1 MMRGILIWIGEA
13 DAANVTGRTASI
25 VKETETVQKGYFTEL
40 LCVRAGKCDRAD
52 AEKAENL
59 ADALQ
64 AFCGPGCAVIPE
76 LWELPE
82 HFSVQAQCDA
92 LLRYLEEAG
101 EGVLVFYGNLP
112 GRLLGTLAAARRKK
126 ACIVNVERVEGR
138 QETDG
143 CVFCAERKVCSGH
156 LGCQVGFVPEETVIV
171 LAPEGEERPP
181 SGAGAVAEEQPR
193 PPSGAG
199 AVAKEHPQPRCGE
212 GAEPLQLSGA
222 GQESA
227 ERKEPRCVE
236 GAEPLPCG
244 EWQESADRHEQP
256 SGAGDSP
263 ASHAKSAGAV
273 RRLSGMETNAV
284 RIREWKLRGDEDLD
298 GAIRTIERIR
308 KESGAK
314 LQSAQVVF
322 VGGRGLR
329 SAENFRRLCVL
340 AEKMGAACGCT
351 RPAAMAGWTDFSRV
365 VGISGSSLRAKV
377 CVTFGVS
384 GSAAFLCGTEQVGR
398 LVAVNNDKNAPIFLS
413 ADTGILGDCMSIM
426 EALEKGEEEGWH
438 I

>member
-1 MMRGILIWIGEA
+1 MMRGILIWSGEA
-13 DAANVTGRTASI
+13 DAAKVTGRAASF
-25 VKETETVQKGYFTEL
+25 VKETETVRQGYFTEL
-40 LCVRAGKCDRAD
+40 LCVRAGKYDRAE
-52 AEKAENL
+52 AEKAGNL
-59 ADALQ
+59 ADVLQ
-64 AFCGPGCAVIPE
+64 AFCRPGCAVIPE
-76 LWELPE
+76 LWEIPE
-82 HFSVQAQCDA
+82 HFGVQAQCDA

-112 GRLLGTLAAARRKK
+112 GRLLGTLAAARQKK
-126 ACIVNVERVEGR
+126 ACIVNAERVRGR

-156 LGCQVGFVPEETVIV
+156 LGCQVGFVPKETVIV
-171 LAPEGEERPP
+171 LAPEGEEQPLPP
-181 SGAGAVAEEQPR
+181 SGAGA
-193 PPSGAG
+193 
-199 AVAKEHPQPRCGE
+199 
-212 GAEPLQLSGA
+212 EPL
-222 GQESA
+222 
-227 ERKEPRCVE
+227 
-236 GAEPLPCG
+236 LPG
-244 EWQESADRHEQP
+244 EWQEPAERKEQP

-273 RRLSGMETNAV
+273 PQMPGMGPDAV
-284 RIREWKLRGDEDLD
+284 RIREWKPCGDEDPD
-298 GAIRTIERIR
+298 GAIRTIEHTR
-308 KESGAK
+308 KESGAE

-329 SAENFRRLCVL
+329 SAENFRRLCAL

-351 RPAAMAGWTDFSRV
+351 RPVAMAGWTDFSRV
-365 VGISGSSLRAKV
+365 VGISGSSLHAKV

-398 LVAVNNDKNAPIFLS
+398 LVAVSNDKNAPIFLS
-413 ADTGILGDCMSIM
+413 ADTGILGDCMSIV

>member
-1 MMRGILIWIGEA
+1 MMRGILIWSGEA
-13 DAANVTGRTASI
+13 DAAKVTGRAASF
-25 VKETETVQKGYFTEL
+25 VKETETVRQGYFTEL
-40 LCVRAGKCDRAD
+40 LCVRAGKYDRAE
-52 AEKAENL
+52 AEKAGNL
-59 ADALQ
+59 ADVLQ

-76 LWELPE
+76 LWEIPE
-82 HFSVQAQCDA
+82 HFGVQAQCDA

-126 ACIVNVERVEGR
+126 ACIVNVEHVEGR
-138 QETDG
+138 QEADG
-143 CVFCAERKVCSGH
+143 CVFRAERKVCSGH
-156 LGCQVGFVPEETVIV
+156 LGCQVGFVPKETVIV
-171 LAPEGEERPP
+171 LAPEGEEQPLPP
-181 SGAGAVAEEQPR
+181 SGAGAGAKEQP
-193 PPSGAG
+193 
-199 AVAKEHPQPRCGE
+199 
-212 GAEPLQLSGA
+212 L
-222 GQESA
+222 
-227 ERKEPRCVE
+227 
-236 GAEPLPCG
+236 
-244 EWQESADRHEQP
+244 P

-273 RRLSGMETNAV
+273 PQMPGMGPDAV
-284 RIREWKLRGDEDLD
+284 RIREWKPCGDEDPD
-298 GAIRTIERIR
+298 GAIRTIEHTR
-308 KESGAK
+308 KESGAE

-329 SAENFRRLCVL
+329 SAENFRRLCAL

-351 RPAAMAGWTDFSRV
+351 RPVAMAGWTDFSRV
-365 VGISGSSLRAKV
+365 VGISGSSLHAKV

-398 LVAVNNDKNAPIFLS
+398 LVAVSNDKNAPIFLS
-413 ADTGILGDCMSIM
+413 ADTGILGDCMSIV

>member
-1 MMRGILIWIGEA
+1 MMRGILIWSGEA
-13 DAANVTGRTASI
+13 DAAKVTGRAASF
-25 VKETETVQKGYFTEL
+25 VKETETVRQGYFTEL
-40 LCVRAGKCDRAD
+40 LCVRAGKYDRAE
-52 AEKAENL
+52 AEKAGNL
-59 ADALQ
+59 ADVLQ

-76 LWELPE
+76 LWEITA
-82 HFSVQAQCDA
+82 HFGVQAQCDA

-112 GRLLGTLAAARRKK
+112 GRLLGTLAAARQKK
-126 ACIVNVERVEGR
+126 ACIVNAERVRGR

-156 LGCQVGFVPEETVIV
+156 LGCQVGFVPKETVIV
-171 LAPEGEERPP
+171 LAPEGEEQPLPP
-181 SGAGAVAEEQPR
+181 SGAGAGPKEQPL

-199 AVAKEHPQPRCGE
+199 EGLKEQPQPPSGE
-212 GAEPLQLSGA
+212 EAEPSLSDA

-227 ERKEPRCVE
+227 ERK
-236 GAEPLPCG
+236 
-244 EWQESADRHEQP
+244 EQP

-273 RRLSGMETNAV
+273 PQMPGMGPDAV
-284 RIREWKLRGDEDLD
+284 RIREWKPCGDEDPD
-298 GAIRTIERIR
+298 GAIRTIEHTR
-308 KESGAK
+308 KESGAE

-329 SAENFRRLCVL
+329 SAENFRRLCAL

-351 RPAAMAGWTDFSRV
+351 RPVAMAGWTDFSRV
-365 VGISGSSLRAKV
+365 VGISGSSLHAKV

-398 LVAVNNDKNAPIFLS
+398 LVAVSKDKNAPIFLS
-413 ADTGILGDCMSIM
+413 ADTGILGDCVSIV

-438 I
+438 T